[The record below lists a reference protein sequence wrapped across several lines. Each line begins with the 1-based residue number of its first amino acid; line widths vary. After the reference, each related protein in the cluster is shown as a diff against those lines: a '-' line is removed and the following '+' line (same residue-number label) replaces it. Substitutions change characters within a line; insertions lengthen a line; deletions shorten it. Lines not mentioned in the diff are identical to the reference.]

1 MDLKTVFT
9 KTAKGVTQVN
19 QKTQSLS
26 RDLMKVLKVIDG
38 KSTVEELSDKADLS
52 VPAVQKLLA
61 QLQKDG
67 FTKIFEV
74 KQDIPLT
81 DFGGD
86 DDFDFTTPVKRVAPV
101 GGVSFGPS
109 PYRKPASDDQVA
121 RADPASQ
128 PVPVAPKVN
137 EAALAAERAAARAE
151 EQAAV
156 QAAQSQARARAEREA
171 QVRARLDVEAR
182 TRKEAELRAMEE
194 ARRAQEASER
204 ARADLEAKVAAEKK
218 QRDALSDTRTRLTQE
233 QIAKETEQQKML
245 SAARAKAEAEAQA
258 LAKARAA
265 AEAEAKALAE
275 ARVQADTA
283 AQKQKQEFEAA
294 QRSLRQQLKVEIEA
308 QVRAEMETMLKSDIE
323 ESARGEVEAA
333 VLKGAQED
341 ARRMLEERLIQERD
355 MLARAGDEARIRA
368 EIDAK
373 RMLAEQE
380 VKIRAEMELRIAAI
394 SREKDRAESAARRMA
409 EEQAEAASKAAAE
422 YAARLKAQ
430 DEARA
435 LAEAQA
441 KTQRLRLEARARE
454 EMEERA
460 RVEAEMAAK
469 LAAEK
474 AATTQARARVLIEQ
488 ELREKGERENQ
499 AELEA
504 ERRAREEAEQKAQR
518 ETRAREVAS
527 RAVSEQ
533 VAERERIERE
543 AEERIFEERALRE
556 KAEHK
561 SRHDEAAEAQSRA
574 AQVMRLREL
583 QEQSERAQL
592 EQADAGD
599 KPMRR
604 GPKKERHLLRWVF
617 IGAVGV
623 VVLAVA
629 LIHVVP
635 LQAVNA
641 RLEKSLA
648 GWLHDDVSSSNLR
661 ISLFPRP
668 HLKLDQVALGKLLDA
683 KAASGRIYM
692 DLKALFGDRFVI
704 DTIELTDVTV
714 SAEALAR
721 ARTWGDATGR
731 SPSIEIGR
739 IVLKNVKLDVAGVA
753 LDTFDANLKFDK
765 AGAIANA
772 ALRSS
777 GGKWTLD
784 LAPDKTAAA
793 DGTVPAGQWAADF
806 AAHAMNLPIGA
817 EIPIS
822 EIRGKGTLHGTEIN
836 FPQFEVNLLEGA
848 GTGSLH
854 ADWQQGINLSVG
866 LTLKKIMLDQLAAV
880 FTRNIGLSGRMD
892 GEFSISAS
900 APAIGRLLDQPKI
913 TGNFAL
919 KNGAIGNVDL
929 VQAMRSPDSGG
940 RGGQSKFTELVGQ
953 LSVAEGMI
961 RYEKLKF
968 TGGVLLA
975 NGNVIVVH
983 DKGTL
988 SGNVNSEIR
997 SKVAQDRA
1005 AFGLSGNVSR
1015 PVLKRGG

>member
-26 RDLMKVLKVIDG
+26 KDLMKVLKVIDG
-38 KSTVEELSDKADLS
+38 KSTVEELADKADLAL
-52 VPAVQKLLA
+52 PAVEKLLA
-61 QLQKDG
+61 QLQKDN

-86 DDFDFTTPVKRVAPV
+86 DDFDFTTPVKRAAPA

-109 PYRKPASDDQVA
+109 PHRKPASDDQVA
-121 RADPASQ
+121 RAE
-128 PVPVAPKVN
+128 PVPQAVAPKVD
-137 EAALAAERAAARAE
+137 EAALAAERAAEHA
-151 EQAAV
+151 
-156 QAAQSQARARAEREA
+156 AAQVAQAQARARAEREA

-182 TRKEAELRAMEE
+182 ARKEAELRAMEE

-204 ARADLEAKVAAEKK
+204 ARVDLEAKVAAEKK
-218 QRDALSDTRTRLTQE
+218 QRDALSDTRSRLTKE
-233 QIAKETEQQKML
+233 QIAKEAEQQMML
-245 SAARAKAEAEAQA
+245 SAARAKAETEAQA

-275 ARVQADTA
+275 ARVQADA
-283 AQKQKQEFEAA
+283 AAHKQRQEFEAA
-294 QRSLRQQLKVEIEA
+294 QRDLRQQLKAEIEA

-333 VLKGAQED
+333 IMKGAQED
-341 ARRMLEERLIQERD
+341 ARRMLEERLEQERGT
-355 MLARAGDEARIRA
+355 LARAESEAKARA

-380 VKIRAEMELRIAAI
+380 AKIRAEMELRIAAI
-394 SREKDRAESAARRMA
+394 SREKDRAESEARRMA

-422 YAARLKAQ
+422 FAARLKAQ
-430 DEARA
+430 DEARV
-435 LAEAQA
+435 LAETQA

-454 EMEERA
+454 EAEERA

-474 AATTQARARVLIEQ
+474 EATIQARARVLIEQ
-488 ELREKGERENQ
+488 ELREKAERESQ

-518 ETRAREVAS
+518 EAMAHEVAS
-527 RAVSEQ
+527 RAVSEH
-533 VAERERIERE
+533 VAERERIERDS
-543 AEERIFEERALRE
+543 EERVLKERALRE
-556 KAEHK
+556 KAEKK
-561 SRHDEAAEAQSRA
+561 SRRDEDAEAASRA
-574 AQVMRLREL
+574 AQVTRLREL
-583 QEQSERAQL
+583 QEQAERTQL

-599 KPMRR
+599 MPKRR
-604 GPKKERHLLRWVF
+604 GPQKERHLLRW
-617 IGAVGV
+617 ASVGLV
-623 VVLAVA
+623 GIVVLAVL
-629 LIHVVP
+629 LIQVVP

-648 GWLHDDVSSSNLR
+648 GWVHDDVSSSNLR

-668 HLKLDQVALGKLLDA
+668 HLKLDQLALGKLLDA
-683 KAASGRIYM
+683 KASSGKIYM
-692 DLKALFGDRFVI
+692 DLMALFGDHFII
-704 DTIELTDVTV
+704 DTIELNGVTV

-721 ARTWGDATGR
+721 APQWSTAAGPA
-731 SPSIEIGR
+731 SKIEIGR
-739 IVLKNVKLDVAGVA
+739 VLLKDVKLEVTGVA
-753 LDTFDANLKFDK
+753 LDAFDVDLKFDK
-765 AGAIANA
+765 AGAITKA
-772 ALRSS
+772 ALRGS

-793 DGTVPAGQWAADF
+793 DGTVPAGLWAVDF
-806 AAHAMNLPIGA
+806 AAQGMKLPVGP
-817 EIPIS
+817 EIPITDLK
-822 EIRGKGTLHGTEIN
+822 GKGTLNGAEIN
-836 FPQFEVNLLEGA
+836 FPQLEIKLLEGS
-848 GTGSLH
+848 GTGSLR
-854 ADWQQGINLSVG
+854 ADWRQGINFSAG
-866 LTLKKIMLDQLAAV
+866 MTLQKIKLDQLAAV
-880 FTRNIGLSGRMD
+880 FTRNIGMSGRMD
-892 GEFSISAS
+892 GEFSVSAS
-900 APAIGRLLDQPKI
+900 APALGSVLDRPKI
-913 TGNFAL
+913 QGNFVL
-919 KNGAIGNVDL
+919 KDGAISNIDL

-940 RGGQSKFTELVGQ
+940 RGGQSKFTELTGQ
-953 LSVAEGMI
+953 LNATDGVI

-968 TGGVLLA
+968 SGGVLLA
-975 NGNVIVVH
+975 NGNVVVGY
-983 DKGTL
+983 DKGAL
-988 SGNVNSEIR
+988 SGNIVSEIR

-1005 AFGLSGNVSR
+1005 AFGLSGSVSR